1 MKSSKLK
8 SVFVAA
14 PEAEVR
20 SSLAAQDQEQMP
32 ALVDANSPEA
42 KQRVADGAV
51 ALIPAE
57 GGVVVAGDL
66 PASIEQAL
74 EDLSATR

>member
-8 SVFVAA
+8 AVFVAA

-20 SSLAAQDQEQMP
+20 SSLAEFTSAKTP
-32 ALVDANSPEA
+32 ALVDADAPEA
-42 KQRVADGAV
+42 KQLVAEGAI

-66 PASIEQAL
+66 PPAL
-74 EDLSATR
+74 AQTLEGLSTQ